1 MQPAGLLAQAVHNE
15 VSWSGSPYRCRPGPT
30 LTFAKSP
37 AVMMISFLG
46 SIVLPH
52 RLKNLLGCEGTDVPF
67 KLLLP
72 VEVAPLQ
79 LARESP
85 RNCPVVCPGQLCR
98 LQGSLGPRTRL

>member
-1 MQPAGLLAQAVHNE
+1 
-15 VSWSGSPYRCRPGPT
+15 
-30 LTFAKSP
+30 
-37 AVMMISFLG
+37 MISFLG

-72 VEVAPLQ
+72 VEVAPLIQ

-85 RNCPVVCPGQLCR
+85 RNCPVVCQASCVACKGL
-98 LQGSLGPRTRL
+98 LGRERACSTDRKANYDTQEQQDNG